1 LLETFADLPET
12 CAMSLIVIVI
22 CLIVERFLLERQ
34 HLRQRPWLEAFSKW
48 LTDQRTPEW
57 SKHGLMSLIIV
68 LLPPL
73 LTTALLQQLLAGSL
87 FGIPTVI
94 FAAVV
99 LLFCLGP
106 VDLDTQVNDYIKAV
120 ETEDETNLRRI
131 AREIVEDE
139 PPTSE
144 PALSQSVTEAILWQA
159 NQRLFGVVFWFILLG
174 PLGALLYRITTQL
187 PRLEQANRDIDFF
200 LNAKQLLLIMDWL
213 PARLTAICYAIAGSF
228 EDALYGWRNYRDRRY
243 DEFSDSNSGTLIC
256 TGSGAMRLTT
266 LLEEHSDELH
276 DYSHLPQSAM
286 ALVWRSLVVWLVI
299 ATLLT
304 LTGIV

>member
-228 EDALYGWRNYRDRRY
+228 EDALYGWRSYRDRRY

-256 TGSGAMRLTT
+256 TGSGAMRLIT

-299 ATLLT
+299 AGLLT

>member
-12 CAMSLIVIVI
+12 CAMSLIVTVI
-22 CLIVERFLLERQ
+22 CLIAERFLLEHQ
-34 HLRQRPWLEAFSKW
+34 HLRQRPWLETYSKW

-57 SKHGLMSLIIV
+57 TKRGLLSLIIV

-73 LTTALLQQLLAGSL
+73 LITTLLQQLLTGSL
-87 FGIPTVI
+87 FGLPSVI
-94 FAAVV
+94 FAAVM

-106 VDLDTQVNDYIKAV
+106 IDLDTQVNDYIKAV
-120 ETEDETNLRRI
+120 ESDDETSLKRL

-139 PPTSE
+139 PPSSE
-144 PALSQSVTEAILWQA
+144 PALSQSVAEAILLQA
-159 NQRLFGVVFWFILLG
+159 NQRLFGVIFWFLLLG
-174 PLGALLYRITTQL
+174 PLGALLYRMATQL
-187 PRLEQANRDIDFF
+187 PRLELANRDSDFF

-228 EDALYGWRNYRDRRY
+228 EDALYGWRSYRDRRY
-243 DEFSDSNSGTLIC
+243 DEFRDSNSGTLIC

-276 DYSHLPQSAM
+276 EYSHLPQSAM

-299 ATLLT
+299 AGLLA

>member
-1 LLETFADLPET
+1 
-12 CAMSLIVIVI
+12 MSIFIIVI
-22 CLIVERFLLERQ
+22 CLIAERFLLDHQ
-34 HLRQRPWLEAFSKW
+34 HLRQKPWLETFSKW
-48 LTDQRTPEW
+48 LTDQRRPEW
-57 SKHGLMSLIIV
+57 TKRGLMSLITV

-73 LTTALLQQLLAGSL
+73 LITALLQQLLAGSL
-87 FGIPTVI
+87 FGLPSVI
-94 FAAVV
+94 FAAAV
-99 LLFCLGP
+99 LLYCLGP
-106 VDLDTQVNDYIKAV
+106 IDLDTQVNDYSQAA
-120 ETEDETNLRRI
+120 EADEEPQLRRL
-131 AREIVEDE
+131 ARDIIEDE

-144 PALSQSVTEAILWQA
+144 PALSQSVAESILLQA
-159 NQRLFGVVFWFILLG
+159 NQRLFGVIFWFLLLG
-174 PLGALLYRITTQL
+174 PLGALLYRMTTQL

-228 EDALYGWRNYRDRRY
+228 EDALYGWRSYRDRRY

-256 TGSGAMRLTT
+256 TGSGAMRLNT

-276 DYSHLPQSAM
+276 DFSHLPQSAM

-299 ATLLT
+299 AGLLA